1 MFFKN
6 NKDSNEILKALDT
19 IESYIKEDINKI
31 ENSNNTC
38 SGTDKLI
45 MEKILNISNIIQS
58 KNTEDLTIY
67 GEIMLCAEN
76 FQMVLQKIELQKKPQ
91 TINLIILQKQ

>member
-1 MFFKN
+1 
-6 NKDSNEILKALDT
+6 
-19 IESYIKEDINKI
+19 
-31 ENSNNTC
+31 
-38 SGTDKLI
+38 

-91 TINLIILQKQ
+91 TINLTILQKQ